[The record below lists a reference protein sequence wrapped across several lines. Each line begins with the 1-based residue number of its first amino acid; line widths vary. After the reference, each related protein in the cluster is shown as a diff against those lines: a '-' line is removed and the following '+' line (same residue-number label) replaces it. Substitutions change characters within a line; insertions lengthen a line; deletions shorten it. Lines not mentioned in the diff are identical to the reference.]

1 MAQDYFS
8 KYNVEPSYK
17 DPETL
22 KKFLTPRGKVLPRD
36 KSGLSAKSQRKLTK
50 QIKHAR
56 YLALLPYT
64 SYQKERLQQYIKS
77 A

>member
-1 MAQDYFS
+1 MTKDYFDTYKS
-8 KYNVEPSYK
+8 KPSYK

-22 KKFLTPRGKVLPRD
+22 KKFLTQRGKILSRE
-36 KSGLSAKSQRKLTK
+36 KSGLSAKNQRTLAKE
-50 QIKHAR
+50 IKYAR

-64 SYQKERLQQYIKS
+64 SYQKEKLKHSLR